1 MTFAHKLLF
10 SGVKEPHA
18 FIMLKRV
25 YEGECYM
32 HALSALICVSETIV
46 CVENLCWKVC
56 MMVSGNRLL

>member
-1 MTFAHKLLF
+1 MTFAHKLF
-10 SGVKEPHA
+10 FNGVKEPDA
-18 FIMLKRV
+18 FIILKRV

-56 MMVSGNRLL
+56 MMASNRLL